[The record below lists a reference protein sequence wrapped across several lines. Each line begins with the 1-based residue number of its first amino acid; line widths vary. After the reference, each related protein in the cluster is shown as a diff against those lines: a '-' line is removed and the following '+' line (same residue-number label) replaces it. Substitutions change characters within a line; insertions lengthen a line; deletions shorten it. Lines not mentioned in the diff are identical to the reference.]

1 MTAASGTAAGV
12 TPLRG
17 SVFPGRWG
25 GRSLPRLLADTAG
38 TRDTTAAQEEGRGP
52 LRDRPPGA
60 SPPRPSRRPPPTGP
74 WSLETVGRG
83 PERGAV
89 SGGLGPG
96 ARGCGP
102 GVAAVTRQVGPAWG
116 AGPGLRAPAPGRR
129 CASTGQVSSPVWLEL
144 AFPGPPSPA
153 PQGLGVGLGPWLS
166 VGPGGLAAALALS
179 LEMLPWGHWPEQA
192 QGSWAGAS
200 SSPRAL
206 EGVAGAEGARAVPR
220 LPGVGGVLSSTG
232 TRTAGLP
239 AAGAAPHTVLHA
251 RPLRRPWWGHR
262 SPHRPP
268 STVT

>member
-38 TRDTTAAQEEGRGP
+38 TRDTTAAQEEGQGRCETGRREP
-52 LRDRPPGA
+52 LRPGPAGGLRPQ
-60 SPPRPSRRPPPTGP
+60 GP

-220 LPGVGGVLSSTG
+220 LPGGVLSSTG